1 MARSGTTSAQVNQG
15 DITPVGYIDSNGVLV
30 VASAAAPMPTSATLE
45 GGGDASAAKQDA
57 QTDLLTT
64 IDSDT
69 SRLTSSAG
77 PLDAGS
83 ALATTAFMV
92 GGKYDATPPTLT
104 DGQQASVLLT
114 SAGNLL
120 TSFGVGMSVNMNI
133 DVDESED
140 DVKTSAGVL
149 LGYYFANLHASSLR
163 YLRFYNAT
171 AANTTVGT
179 TAAIMCLPLPA
190 LSAGHVWLGEG
201 IPFSTALCVAAT
213 TGVAANDTGAP
224 GANEV
229 VVNTFYR

>member
-1 MARSGTTSAQVNQG
+1 MARSGTTSAQIDQG

-30 VASAAAPMPTSATLE
+30 VASAAAPMPTTATLE

-77 PLDAGS
+77 PLAAGS

-92 GGKYDATPPTLT
+92 GGQYDATPPTLT

-114 SAGNLL
+114 PAGNLL
-120 TSFGVGMSVNMNI
+120 TAFGIGMSVNMNI
-133 DVDESED
+133 DVDETED
-140 DVKTSAGVL
+140 DVKTTAGIL
-149 LGYYFANLHASSLR
+149 LGYYFANTNAAFR

-179 TAAIMCLPLPA
+179 TAAMVCLPLPPS
-190 LSAGHVWLGEG
+190 SAGHIWLGEG
-201 IPFSTALCVAAT
+201 VPFSTALCVAAT

-229 VVNTFYR
+229 IVNTYYR